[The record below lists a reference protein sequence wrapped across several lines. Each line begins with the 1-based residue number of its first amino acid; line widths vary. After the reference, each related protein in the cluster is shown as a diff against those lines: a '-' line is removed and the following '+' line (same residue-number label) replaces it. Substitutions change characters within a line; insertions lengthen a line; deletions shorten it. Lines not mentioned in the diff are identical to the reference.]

1 MAEPQKIESGD
12 PVRKLSGRYLKWT
25 AYGLFLLLMCLLQA
39 APYLIPEIFGA
50 RPLLV
55 VPTVVFIAM
64 FTGPIGGAAA
74 GIAGGLLWDLYSD
87 RLLGFNAIV
96 LLIICCACGLL
107 VRLLIRN
114 NLPSALLLAAGALL
128 FQGLM
133 DWFFNYV
140 LLRGSEP
147 WYMLLHLTLPNAL
160 YTLILS
166 PLLYGLTRLIAHIP
180 RKRE

>member
-1 MAEPQKIESGD
+1 
-12 PVRKLSGRYLKWT
+12 
-25 AYGLFLLLMCLLQA
+25 
-39 APYLIPEIFGA
+39 
-50 RPLLV
+50 
-55 VPTVVFIAM
+55 M

-114 NLPSALLLAAGALL
+114 NLLSALLLAAGALL

-166 PLLYGLTRLIAHIP
+166 PLLYGLTRLIAHIL

>member
-1 MAEPQKIESGD
+1 MLHTAVGTGNQQVVKRDLLHAVRGNRHCIGKAVAIFAETHG
-12 PVRKLSGRYLKWT
+12 V
-25 AYGLFLLLMCLLQA
+25 
-39 APYLIPEIFGA
+39 A
-50 RPLLV
+50 RFQHFPRLTIADQHGQR
-55 VPTVVFIAM
+55 TVVLEVHF
-64 FTGPIGGAAA
+64 
-74 GIAGGLLWDLYSD
+74 D
-87 RLLGFNAIV
+87 RDV
-96 LLIICCACGLL
+96 YK
-107 VRLLIRN
+107 RQ
-114 NLPSALLLAAGALL
+114 LL

-166 PLLYGLTRLIAHIP
+166 PLLYGLTRLIAHIL

>member
-1 MAEPQKIESGD
+1 MA
-12 PVRKLSGRYLKWT
+12 RR
-25 AYGLFLLLMCLLQA
+25 
-39 APYLIPEIFGA
+39 PELREGCCGTST
-50 RPLLV
+50 
-55 VPTVVFIAM
+55 PT
-64 FTGPIGGAAA
+64 G
-74 GIAGGLLWDLYSD
+74 
-87 RLLGFNAIV
+87 
-96 LLIICCACGLL
+96 C
-107 VRLLIRN
+107 
-114 NLPSALLLAAGALL
+114 ALLLAAGALL

-166 PLLYGLTRLIAHIP
+166 PLLYGLTRLIAHIL

>member
-1 MAEPQKIESGD
+1 MESINDYQEREPRRQTAF
-12 PVRKLSGRYLKWT
+12 GRWGQTIL
-25 AYGLFLLLMCLLQA
+25 GHF
-39 APYLIPEIFGA
+39 PFH
-50 RPLLV
+50 
-55 VPTVVFIAM
+55 
-64 FTGPIGGAAA
+64 A
-74 GIAGGLLWDLYSD
+74 GIALLQSLSFLHGAACIYLYGRLGG
-87 RLLGFNAIV
+87 
-96 LLIICCACGLL
+96 
-107 VRLLIRN
+107 
-114 NLPSALLLAAGALL
+114 ALLLAAGALL

-166 PLLYGLTRLIAHIP
+166 PLLYGLTRLIAHIL

>member
-12 PVRKLSGRYLKWT
+12 PFRKLSGRYLKWT

-114 NLPSALLLAAGALL
+114 NLLSALLLGGGRSAVPGPDGLV
-128 FQGLM
+128 FQ
-133 DWFFNYV
+133 
-140 LLRGSEP
+140 LRPAEGSEP

-166 PLLYGLTRLIAHIP
+166 PLLYGLTRLIAHIL